1 MRTRFVAGLFLGAA
15 LAAAALY
22 ARRWVGWTP
31 AERAMAPRMHA
42 FVEALSQRPRN
53 ADPAVHWSPLARE
66 PVHCSVCHDN
76 GDRMQAGI
84 ASGEL
89 PVGERSPIEHEA
101 MVKLMEK
108 WVRQLNRKADHLLR
122 KAVVCLDCHESDPRR

>member
-1 MRTRFVAGLFLGAA
+1 MRTRFGTGLILGACLTAVA
-15 LAAAALY
+15 LHAQ
-22 ARRWVGWTP
+22 RWAKWSE

-42 FVEALSQRPRN
+42 FVTALSERPQN
-53 ADPAVHWSPLARE
+53 ADPAKQWSPLLTE
-66 PVHCSVCHDN
+66 PVNCSTCHEKGARRAAD
-76 GDRMQAGI
+76 I

-89 PVGERSPIEHEA
+89 AVAASQPLEQAE

-122 KAVVCLDCHESDPRR
+122 KAVVCLDCHDSDPRR